1 MSSTQSTHH
10 QQTSSKKSTDQV
22 PALRRAVAILDMVA
36 SAGGMLSAAEIT
48 RHAGLPKSTVHGLL
62 SVMTELN
69 LLNKNDD
76 GRFTTG
82 AHPMRWA
89 NSFLGQMD
97 IVSIF
102 RNYFSAEQTLA
113 PYTVTLT
120 VRDHDEVVYIGCR
133 NSDQPLGH
141 SFRIGMRLPAAF
153 TATGKMFLSEL
164 SDDILDAI
172 YENSMPPALSPRS
185 VKNLSLLKEELAA
198 TRERGYSIDDGQI
211 REGMI
216 CIGAAIRDYTG
227 KTIAGIAISL
237 LKSEANDEVVK
248 TLGKAMQKAASE
260 LSIQSGYSR

>member
-1 MSSTQSTHH
+1 MSSAGSAPTMATTAPKH
-10 QQTSSKKSTDQV
+10 TDTV
-22 PALRRAVAILDMVA
+22 PALRRAVAILDMV
-36 SAGGMLSAAEIT
+36 SGAGGTLNAADIT

-69 LLNKNDD
+69 LLVKNDD

-102 RNYFSAEQTLA
+102 RNYFAADLELA

-120 VRDHDEVVYIGCR
+120 IRDHDEVVYIGCR

-141 SFRIGMRLPAAF
+141 SFRIGMRLPAPY
-153 TATGKMFLSEL
+153 TATGKMLLSEL
-164 SDDILDAI
+164 PDDVLSDMFSHGL
-172 YENSMPPALSPRS
+172 PPALSAKS
-185 VKNLSLLKEELAA
+185 VKTISLLQQELAD
-198 TRERGYSIDDGQI
+198 TRKRGYSIDDGQI

-216 CIGAAIRDYTG
+216 CIGAAIRDHTG
-227 KTIAGIAISL
+227 QANAGIAISL
-237 LKSEANDEVVK
+237 MKSEATAE
-248 TLGKAMQKAASE
+248 TLEKLGRTMQKAASE
-260 LSIQSGYSR
+260 LSQQMGYSR